1 MTVAARERG
10 PYDPP
15 ARADRGWQHLRVT
28 SRPSVGLLGTLGLL
42 SAGRPLAP
50 GRVARPTGPPPTSRQ
65 VGELAAGLQVAR
77 LVAATPRLL
86 LSPRAGRTTGRTAGR
101 TTGRTAGRTAGRTTG
116 RTAGRVVVDVPGWKA
131 PEATGLPLRLY
142 LRRLGWDARG
152 WGYGTNA
159 GSPEADADRLT
170 AQVVA
175 LAAEHG
181 PVALVGWSLGGV
193 ISREVARRRPDAVRR
208 VVTYGTPVV
217 GGPSFTSVAPL
228 YPARTRRRM
237 SEVSARTERDAPL
250 QVPVTALLSRR
261 DGVVAWES
269 CVDRSSTD
277 VEHVEVGSPHLG
289 MGIDPDVWR
298 VVADRLARP

>member
-1 MTVAARERG
+1 MTSRTAGRTSARPSARTSSRPAA
-10 PYDPP
+10 
-15 ARADRGWQHLRVT
+15 
-28 SRPSVGLLGTLGLL
+28 RPSVGLLGTVGLL

-50 GRVARPTGPPPTSRQ
+50 GRVARPTGPPPASRQ

-77 LVAATPRLL
+77 LVAAAPRLL
-86 LSPRAGRTTGRTAGR
+86 LTPRAPRAPRDSPT
-101 TTGRTAGRTAGRTTG
+101 
-116 RTAGRVVVDVPGWKA
+116 GRVVVDVPGWKA

-152 WGYGTNA
+152 WGYGTNT
-159 GSPEADADRLT
+159 GSPDADAERLT

-250 QVPVTALLSRR
+250 RVPVTALLSRR

-269 CVDRSSTD
+269 CVDRTSTD

>member
-1 MTVAARERG
+1 MST
-10 PYDPP
+10 P
-15 ARADRGWQHLRVT
+15 T
-28 SRPSVGLLGTLGLL
+28 SGVGLLATLGLL
-42 SAGRPLAP
+42 SAGRSLAP
-50 GRVARPTGPPPTSRQ
+50 GRVARPTGPPPTRRQ

-77 LVAATPRLL
+77 LAAAAPRLL
-86 LSPRAGRTTGRTAGR
+86 HAPRASSAPGT
-101 TTGRTAGRTAGRTTG
+101 
-116 RTAGRVVVDVPGWKA
+116 GRVVVDVPGWRA

-152 WGYGTNA
+152 WGYGTNT

-217 GGPSFTSVAPL
+217 GGPSFTAVAPL
-228 YPARTRRRM
+228 YPARQRRRM
-237 SEVSARTERDAPL
+237 SEISARAERDAPL
-250 QVPVTALLSRR
+250 RVPVTALLSRR

-269 CVDRSSTD
+269 CVDRTSTD

-298 VVADRLARP
+298 VVADRLARPDRRARPGRRRRRQ

>member
-1 MTVAARERG
+1 M
-10 PYDPP
+10 
-15 ARADRGWQHLRVT
+15 T
-28 SRPSVGLLGTLGLL
+28 SRTPAGLLGTLGLL
-42 SAGRPLAP
+42 SAGRPVAP

-65 VGELAAGLQVAR
+65 VGELAAVLQVAR
-77 LVAATPRLL
+77 LVAAAPRLVHA
-86 LSPRAGRTTGRTAGR
+86 PHAPDPTDTTATP
-101 TTGRTAGRTAGRTTG
+101 T
-116 RTAGRVVVDVPGWKA
+116 GRVVVDVPGWKA
-131 PEATGLPLRLY
+131 PEATGWPLRTY

-152 WGYGTNA
+152 WGYGTNT
-159 GSPEADADRLT
+159 GSPDADADRLT

-217 GGPSFTSVAPL
+217 GGPSFTAVAPL
-228 YPARTRRRM
+228 YPARQRRRM
-237 SEVSARTERDAPL
+237 SEVSARAERDAPL
-250 QVPVTALLSRR
+250 RVPVTALLSRR

-269 CVDRSSTD
+269 CVDRTSTD